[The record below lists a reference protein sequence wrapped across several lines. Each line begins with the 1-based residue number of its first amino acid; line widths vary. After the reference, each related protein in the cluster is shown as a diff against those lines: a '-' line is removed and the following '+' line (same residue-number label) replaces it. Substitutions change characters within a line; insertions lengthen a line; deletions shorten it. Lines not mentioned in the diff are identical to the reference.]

1 MSLFAANGG
10 NFMMKLGCG
19 TVLFRCFDLEK
30 SLETIRN
37 IGFEYFET
45 QAVGPWCPHVNVEKD
60 DPETLVRL
68 KEKFGFKGITGLW
81 SLNGN
86 ILSNPNSVASGVR
99 SIEWAAAAGIPVV
112 HTGDGHKPEGMTEED
127 AYKVLGERMAI
138 LLDAAKKNNVTLAI
152 EPHGTFS
159 LTAEGLKKIMKLGD
173 KACLGIN
180 YDGCNVFRAGYVESG
195 NGQSGWQSNEKGSNE
210 VDVLAGIADRV
221 VHCHAKD
228 INAQGECVA
237 VGDGLV
243 NVKGCIELLKKTG
256 YQGVVSVET
265 EGGDNFDEVV
275 KLAQKSYQY
284 LSNIIN
290 A

>member
-1 MSLFAANGG
+1 MV
-10 NFMMKLGCG
+10 KLGCG

-30 SLETIRN
+30 SLDAIRN

-60 DPETLVRL
+60 DPEKLVRL
-68 KEKFGFKGITGLW
+68 QKKFGFKGITGLW

-86 ILSNPNSVASGVR
+86 IISNANSVASGVR

-112 HTGDGHKPEGMTEED
+112 HTGDGHKPDGMTEED
-127 AYKVLGERMAI
+127 AYKVLGERMSI
-138 LLDAAKKNNVTLAI
+138 LLEAAKKNNVTLAI

-159 LTAEGLKKIMKLGD
+159 LTADGLKKIMALGD
-173 KACLGIN
+173 ASHLGIN

-195 NGQSGWQSNEKGSNE
+195 NGQSGWKGNAEGSNE
-210 VDVLAGIADRV
+210 VEVLAGVVDRV

-237 VGDGLV
+237 VGSGLV
-243 NVKGCIELLKKTG
+243 NVKGCVELLKKSG

-265 EGGDNFDEVV
+265 EGGEDFGQVV
-275 KLAQKSYQY
+275 ALAKESFTY
-284 LSNIIN
+284 LSKIIN
-290 A
+290 D